1 MIRNDSLIHKCK
13 VINNIIFENIYFTNI
28 RITALL
34 LLHRCQDRRQRPGEN
49 VLSAM
54 IVKLFQLSLFI
65 NQVGV

>member
-1 MIRNDSLIHKCK
+1 MIRNDSLIE
-13 VINNIIFENIYFTNI
+13 VINSFENIYFANI

>member
-1 MIRNDSLIHKCK
+1 MIRNDSLIE
-13 VINNIIFENIYFTNI
+13 VINSFENIYFANI
-28 RITALL
+28 RIKTLL